1 MTTPDAARMEKVLG
15 RVLGV
20 GLAISIV
27 VLLVGLPLTLAGAAP
42 AAADRIL
49 RVGLMILMATPVARV
64 ATAAIEYAMER
75 DWAFLA
81 ITLSVL
87 AVLFGSLLAALRVS

>member
-1 MTTPDAARMEKVLG
+1 MRTSDAARMERLLG
-15 RVLGV
+15 RVLGA
-20 GLAISIV
+20 GLAISIA
-27 VLLVGLPLTLAGAAP
+27 VLLVGLPLTLAGEVP
-42 AAADRIL
+42 ATADRIL

-75 DWAFLA
+75 DWTFFA

-87 AVLFGSLLAALRVS
+87 AVLCGSLLAALSV

>member
-1 MTTPDAARMEKVLG
+1 MTTPDPGRMERLLG

-20 GLAISIV
+20 GLGISIV
-27 VLLVGLPLTLAGAAP
+27 VLMVGLPLTLLGVAP

-64 ATAAIEYAMER
+64 AAATLEYAIDR
-75 DWAFLA
+75 DWTFLA

-87 AVLFGSLLAALRVS
+87 AVLFASLLAAVRV

>member
-1 MTTPDAARMEKVLG
+1 MTIPELGRMEKLLG
-15 RVLGV
+15 RVLGA
-20 GLAISIV
+20 GLAVSVV
-27 VLLVGLPLTLAGAAP
+27 VLAAGLALTLAGTAP

-49 RVGLMILMATPVARV
+49 RIGLIILMATPVARV
-64 ATAAIEYAMER
+64 VAATLEYAMER

-87 AVLFGSLLAALRVS
+87 AVLFASLVAALRV

>member
-1 MTTPDAARMEKVLG
+1 MTIPEFGRMERLLG
-15 RVLGV
+15 KVLGV
-20 GLAISIV
+20 GLAISVV
-27 VLLVGLPLTLAGAAP
+27 VLASGLALTLAGAAP

-64 ATAAIEYAMER
+64 MAATVEYAMER

-87 AVLFGSLLAALRVS
+87 AVLFASLLAALYA

>member
-1 MTTPDAARMEKVLG
+1 MTPRDLGGMEKLLG

-20 GLAISIV
+20 GLTISIV
-27 VLLVGLPLTLAGAAP
+27 VLMVGLPLTLLGVVP
-42 AAADRIL
+42 AVADRIL
-49 RVGLMILMATPVARV
+49 RIGLLILMATPVARV
-64 ATAAIEYAMER
+64 ATATLEYAVAR

-87 AVLFGSLLAALRVS
+87 AVLFASLLAAVRV